1 MKTRF
6 WLLAAMVSL
15 CIVPAIM
22 ADELVRPPKIEPAV
36 DEVIY
41 EPFASSE
48 IELPIAEHDEEQ
60 PDPVP
65 LPIPK
70 PTPKAVTDLP
80 PDWFYVIKSP
90 SRLVCLSSPPG
101 ILSVTEDEKSLR
113 LRGKF
118 AGGTGKIESKTFSA
132 PWIYT
137 IEGSAPGKVEL
148 LLIPRGLQDE
158 SAVRRT
164 VLSVLG
170 ENPQPPPIPVD
181 PVKPDPVNPDP
192 VTPAIVTGPLQ
203 ILVIEETADRMRIPR
218 TQLEALFG
226 QRLREYC
233 STHCSKSDGVTPD
246 FRAIDKDSDVSK
258 TDKWI
263 QDAFKEPRTSLPW
276 ISLSNGKAGFSG
288 PLPEDE
294 DRLMQLLKRFGGE

>member
-15 CIVPAIM
+15 FMAVPAIE
-22 ADELVRPPKIEPAV
+22 ADELIRPPKIEPAADDV
-36 DEVIY
+36 VY

-48 IELPIAEHDEEQ
+48 IELPIAEPDEERPQ
-60 PDPVP
+60 PV
-65 LPIPK
+65 PIPK
-70 PTPKAVTDLP
+70 PKPKAITELP

-118 AGGTGKIESKTFSA
+118 AGGTGKIESKTFAA

-148 LLIPRGLQDE
+148 LLVPRGLQEE
-158 SAVRRT
+158 SEIRRT

-181 PVKPDPVNPDP
+181 PVNPDPVRPDP
-192 VTPAIVTGPLQ
+192 VTPTIVTGPLQ
-203 ILVIEETADRMRIPR
+203 ILVIEETGDRVRIPR

-233 STHCSKSDGVTPD
+233 SGHCSKADGVTPD
-246 FRAIDKDSDVSK
+246 FRVIDKDSDVGK
-258 TDKWI
+258 AEQWI
-263 QDAFKEPRTSLPW
+263 QAAFKEPRTSLPW
-276 ISLSNGKAGFSG
+276 ISLSNGKTGFSG